1 MAKHFVKLEDGHWA
15 WLTDDEYKKHRRG
28 GCLTTI
34 IAILFIGLMAK
45 NGDGDSK
52 DNNKNDHKTEQVSK
66 KEKGQSK
73 KEQKSTDNAINP
85 FVTEEVDDTIT
96 ETSSALQLQLDPIGV
111 EEEEPEEIIPIG
123 GPGNNASDDI
133 IE

>member
-1 MAKHFVKLEDGHWA
+1 MK
-15 WLTDDEYKKHRRG
+15 R
-28 GCLTTI
+28 TI
-34 IAILFIGLMAK
+34 IAILIIGLMAK

-52 DNNKNDHKTEQVSK
+52 DNNKNDYKTEQVSK

-73 KEQKSTDNAINP
+73 KEQKSTDNAINQ
-85 FVTEEVDDTIT
+85 FVTEEVDNTIT